1 MSHELRSAVERDHRF
16 LGAGTRPGRGRERIS
31 HDPNLANV
39 ALQIDRRAVHQVAVE
54 SVGQRGQVQ
63 PGRGNAV
70 VRAEQTT
77 DAA

>member
-1 MSHELRSAVERDHRF
+1 
-16 LGAGTRPGRGRERIS
+16 
-31 HDPNLANV
+31 V